1 MEEER
6 KDNAESAG
14 DSGDI
19 VRISSRTEYSEGIS
33 SSEGRQAAVLLVA
46 GAVILMAVIGTLS
59 YVYTGTGATIPVVLA
74 GIIIGNTAIDM
85 AEQALRHDIHI
96 PGPHVRTDRLVISRD
111 VNMLDEGGMRI
122 SRTAEYSWQDESGE
136 RRREERTMAKAFIP
150 WEDIVSVGYGGGLA
164 LIRYMR
170 YNIVDPDRGRTE
182 KVSFSIPGENPEKA
196 FGILL
201 AEIASRNSGIRN
213 AEREEAK
220 KTHYREERVI
230 IEEKAREAV
239 ATASRGQDRQDTE
252 KEIQK

>member
-6 KDNAESAG
+6 KDNTGDKG

-19 VRISSRTEYSEGIS
+19 VRISSRTECSEGIS
-33 SSEGRQAAVLLVA
+33 SSEGRQAAIMLVA
-46 GAVILMAVIGTLS
+46 GAVILMAVIGTLA
-59 YVYTGTGATIPVVLA
+59 YVYAGTGATVPVVLA
-74 GIIIGNTAIDM
+74 GIIIGNTAIDI
-85 AEQALRHDIHI
+85 AERTMHHDIHI
-96 PGPHVRTDRLVISRD
+96 PGPHVRTDRLVISRGT
-111 VNMLDEGGMRI
+111 NMFDDGGLRI
-122 SRTAEYSWQDESGE
+122 SRTTEYSWQDESGE

-196 FGILL
+196 FSIIL

-213 AEREEAK
+213 AERKEAERIIAE
-220 KTHYREERVI
+220 REE
-230 IEEKAREAV
+230 
-239 ATASRGQDRQDTE
+239 
-252 KEIQK
+252 

>member
-1 MEEER
+1 M
-6 KDNAESAG
+6 
-14 DSGDI
+14 GDI

-33 SSEGRQAAVLLVA
+33 SSTGRQVAILLVA

-59 YVYTGTGATIPVVLA
+59 YVYAGVSATIPVVLA

-85 AEQALRHDIHI
+85 AERALRHDIHI

-136 RRREERTMAKAFIP
+136 RRREERTMTKAFIP

-196 FGILL
+196 FSIIL

-213 AEREEAK
+213 AARNEVERIIAEREE
-220 KTHYREERVI
+220 
-230 IEEKAREAV
+230 
-239 ATASRGQDRQDTE
+239 
-252 KEIQK
+252 

>member
-6 KDNAESAG
+6 KDNAGSAG

-19 VRISSRTEYSEGIS
+19 VRISSRTECREGIS
-33 SSEGRQAAVLLVA
+33 SSEGRHVAIMLVA
-46 GAVILMAVIGTLS
+46 GAVILMAVIGTLA
-59 YVYTGTGATIPVVLA
+59 YVYAGTGATVPVVLA

-85 AEQALRHDIHI
+85 AERAMHHDIHI
-96 PGPHVRTDRLVISRD
+96 PGPHVRTDRLVISRGT
-111 VNMLDEGGMRI
+111 NMFDDGGLRI

-164 LIRYMR
+164 HIRYMR

-182 KVSFSIPGENPEKA
+182 KVSFSIPNENPEKT

-213 AEREEAK
+213 AERKEAERIIAE
-220 KTHYREERVI
+220 REE
-230 IEEKAREAV
+230 
-239 ATASRGQDRQDTE
+239 
-252 KEIQK
+252 